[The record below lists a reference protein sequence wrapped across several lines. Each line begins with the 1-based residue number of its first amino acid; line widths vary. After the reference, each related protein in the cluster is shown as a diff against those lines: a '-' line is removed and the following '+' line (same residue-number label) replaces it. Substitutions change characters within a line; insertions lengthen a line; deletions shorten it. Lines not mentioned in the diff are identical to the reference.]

1 MKIFFSRLELY
12 KNLQGVFCKLL
23 KKGGRS
29 LQKTG
34 GAWITK
40 PFTNWKKVTQ
50 KMKSHPKSEMLILS
64 CQLEVEADRTRKEG
78 SIITQLQNVGE
89 QHILQNRKADKAL
102 IQSTRLLANA
112 QSTYY

>member
-1 MKIFFSRLELY
+1 MKFFFSRLELY
-12 KNLQGVFCKLL
+12 KNLQGVFGKLL
-23 KKGGRS
+23 KKGGRF

-40 PFTNWKKVTQ
+40 PFTNWKKATQ
-50 KMKSHPKSEMLILS
+50 KMKSNPKSEMLILS
-64 CQLEVEADRTRKEG
+64 YQLEVEADRTRKEG

-89 QHILQNRKADKAL
+89 QHILQNGKADKAL
-102 IQSTRLLANA
+102 IQSTRLLAHA